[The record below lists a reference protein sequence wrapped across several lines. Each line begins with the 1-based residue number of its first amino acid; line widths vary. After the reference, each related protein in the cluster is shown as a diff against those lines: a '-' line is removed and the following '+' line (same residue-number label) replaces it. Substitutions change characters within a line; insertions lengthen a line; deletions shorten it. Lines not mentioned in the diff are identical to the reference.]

1 MSSLRLL
8 LQSQSQRARVRN
20 YDEEEDYDEEGIV
33 STTRTGSRWRVL
45 LSFGGLLLMVGL
57 GVWGV
62 REVLEPKE

>member
-8 LQSQSQRARVRN
+8 LASQQRVRARN
-20 YDEEEDYDEEGIV
+20 YDEHEDYDEERIV
-33 STTRTGSRWRVL
+33 FRTTKSRWRVL

-57 GVWGV
+57 GGWGV